1 MKKII
6 LMVAS
11 VGAVLFFTVNSFAE
25 SAPYALENTAGFFV
39 SGNLGYGKVD
49 IKNSTI
55 PARDLRGFTWNM
67 NGGYQFCRYVAAEMG
82 YTKFHDAA
90 NTETSGWNLI
100 AKGIYPLRDQFDIFG
115 KAGLMRLSFK
125 DTTGASRD
133 KVVPQFGLGGS
144 YNINANIALSVQGL
158 TTLAGENNLPATY
171 GAYAGASYRFTA

>member
-1 MKKII
+1 MKKIVSI
-6 LMVAS
+6 AAAA
-11 VGAVLFFTVNSFAE
+11 AVLFSTTNSFAE
-25 SAPYALENTAGFFV
+25 SAPYELGNTAGFFV

-49 IKNSTI
+49 IKNSAVA
-55 PARDLRGFTWNM
+55 ARDMRGFTWNM
-67 NGGYQFCRYVAAEMG
+67 NGGYQFCRFAAAEIG

-115 KAGLMRLSFK
+115 KVGLMRLSFK
-125 DTTGASRD
+125 DTAGARRD
-133 KVVPQFGLGGS
+133 KVTPQFGLGGS

-171 GAYAGASYRFTA
+171 AAYAGACYKFTT